1 MQAEAASAVA
11 DMNGEKPL
19 PTMFSTIYCSCP
31 NVDDDNDKDGTP
43 VYLLDNK

>member
-11 DMNGEKPL
+11 DMNGEKL
-19 PTMFSTIYCSCP
+19 LLTVFSTIYCSCP
-31 NVDDDNDKDGTP
+31 NVDNNDKDGTP